1 MEQSTRNKF
10 LKELI
15 GAFIFNILIEL
26 WIFIDIAYSI
36 KWSICVF
43 TLASVGVTI
52 FSVKAQ
58 RMKKCIFNSIIFAIM
73 CIIMWLLI
81 DLMKSNFNFYNKIFS
96 FELGAG
102 DGFLMI
108 TIYMYS
114 AIVLISGTIISILIS
129 WWHQKHMDLK
139 IRKQ

>member
-1 MEQSTRNKF
+1 MEQSMWKVI

-15 GAFIFNILIEL
+15 GALVFNILIEL
-26 WIFIDIAYSI
+26 WVVIDIAYSI

-43 TLASVGVTI
+43 ALACIGITV

-58 RMKKCIFNSIIFAIM
+58 YMKKCALNSVIFGVM
-73 CIIMWLLI
+73 CIIIWILI
-81 DLMKSNFNFYNKIFS
+81 DLMKSNFNFYNRIFS

-108 TIYMYS
+108 SIYMYS
-114 AIVLISGTIISILIS
+114 AVVFISGTIISVLIS
-129 WWHQKHMDLK
+129 WWHQKHRDL
-139 IRKQ
+139 RKQ